1 MSHALRTVASGR
13 TPRAE
18 VRIGELAVNEE
29 ARRGLEDRLETVLGR
44 EHTTT
49 LMRYLPS
56 EELATK
62 QDLNA
67 LEPRF
72 VEIDQRFDAVDRRF
86 DAVDQR
92 FDAVDLRFDRL
103 EERVTGLEHHMIGFG
118 HRMDGYELRLV
129 EMERR
134 TELRIDSS
142 RDRVLAALHEGIGG
156 LRMDLI
162 NQTRVLFFSMIATLM
177 TLAGLAF
184 GAALLRGPL

>member
-1 MSHALRTVASGR
+1 M
-13 TPRAE
+13 
-18 VRIGELAVNEE
+18 AVDEE

-44 EHTTT
+44 EHATT
-49 LMRYLPS
+49 LMRYLPW

-62 QDLNA
+62 QDLKA

-72 VEIDQRFDAVDRRF
+72 DGIDKRFDGIDKRFDAVY
-86 DAVDQR
+86 V
-92 FDAVDLRFDRL
+92 RFDRL

-162 NQTRVLFFSMIATLM
+162 NQTRLLFFAMIATLM

-184 GAALLRGPL
+184 GAALLRGPI

>member
-1 MSHALRTVASGR
+1 M
-13 TPRAE
+13 
-18 VRIGELAVNEE
+18 AVDEDS
-29 ARRGLEDRLETVLGR
+29 RRGLEDRLETVLGR
-44 EHTTT
+44 EHATT

-56 EELATK
+56 EGLATQ
-62 QDLNA
+62 QDLEA

-72 VEIDQRFDAVDRRF
+72 VSIDLRFDAVDKRFDGIDKRF
-86 DAVDQR
+86 DAVD
-92 FDAVDLRFDRL
+92 VRFDRL

-162 NQTRVLFFSMIATLM
+162 NQTRLLFFAMIATLM

-184 GAALLRGPL
+184 GAALLRGPI

>member
-1 MSHALRTVASGR
+1 M
-13 TPRAE
+13 
-18 VRIGELAVNEE
+18 AVDEE

-44 EHTTT
+44 EHATT
-49 LMRYLPS
+49 LMRYLPW

-62 QDLNA
+62 QDLKA

-72 VEIDQRFDAVDRRF
+72 DGIDKRFDGIDKRFDGIDKRFDAVY
-86 DAVDQR
+86 V
-92 FDAVDLRFDRL
+92 RFDRL

-162 NQTRVLFFSMIATLM
+162 NQTRLLFFAMIATLM

-184 GAALLRGPL
+184 GAALLRGPI

>member
-1 MSHALRTVASGR
+1 M
-13 TPRAE
+13 
-18 VRIGELAVNEE
+18 AVNEE

-62 QDLNA
+62 QDLKA

-72 VEIDQRFDAVDRRF
+72 VEIDQRFDAVDRRFDAVDRRFDAVDQRF

>member
-1 MSHALRTVASGR
+1 M
-13 TPRAE
+13 
-18 VRIGELAVNEE
+18 AVDED

-44 EHTTT
+44 EHATT
-49 LMRYLPS
+49 LMRYLPW

-62 QDLNA
+62 HDLKA

-72 VEIDQRFDAVDRRF
+72 DGIDK
-86 DAVDQR
+86 R

-162 NQTRVLFFSMIATLM
+162 NQTRLLFFAMIATLM

-184 GAALLRGPL
+184 GAALLRGPI

>member
-1 MSHALRTVASGR
+1 M
-13 TPRAE
+13 
-18 VRIGELAVNEE
+18 AVDEE

-44 EHTTT
+44 EHATT
-49 LMRYLPS
+49 LMRYLPW

-62 QDLNA
+62 QDLKA

-72 VEIDQRFDAVDRRF
+72 DGIDKRFDAVY
-86 DAVDQR
+86 V
-92 FDAVDLRFDRL
+92 RFDRL

-162 NQTRVLFFSMIATLM
+162 NQTRLLFFAMIATLM

-184 GAALLRGPL
+184 GAALLRGPI

>member
-1 MSHALRTVASGR
+1 M
-13 TPRAE
+13 
-18 VRIGELAVNEE
+18 AVDEE
-29 ARRGLEDRLETVLGR
+29 ARRGLEDRLDTVLGR
-44 EHTTT
+44 EHATT

-62 QDLNA
+62 QDLKA

-72 VEIDQRFDAVDRRF
+72 DGIDQRFDGI
-86 DAVDQR
+86 DQR
-92 FDAVDLRFDRL
+92 FDGL
-103 EERVTGLEHHMIGFG
+103 EARVTSLEHHMVGFG

-134 TELRIDSS
+134 TELRIESA
-142 RDRVLAALHEGIGG
+142 RDRVLAAVHEGIGG

-162 NQTRVLFFSMIATLM
+162 NQTRLLFFSMIATLM

-184 GAALLRGPL
+184 GAALLRGPV

>member
-1 MSHALRTVASGR
+1 M
-13 TPRAE
+13 
-18 VRIGELAVNEE
+18 AVNEE

-62 QDLNA
+62 QDLKA

-72 VEIDQRFDAVDRRF
+72 VEIDQRFDAVDRRFDAVDQRF

-162 NQTRVLFFSMIATLM
+162 NQTRVLFFSMIATIM

>member
-1 MSHALRTVASGR
+1 MTVD
-13 TPRAE
+13 
-18 VRIGELAVNEE
+18 EE
-29 ARRGLEDRLETVLGR
+29 ARRGLENRLDIVLGR
-44 EHTTT
+44 EHATT

-56 EELATK
+56 EELASRH
-62 QDLNA
+62 DLKA

-72 VEIDQRFDAVDRRF
+72 GAIDQRFDG
-86 DAVDQR
+86 VDQC
-92 FDAVDLRFDRL
+92 FDRL

-162 NQTRVLFFSMIATLM
+162 NQTRLLFFAMIATLM

-184 GAALLRGPL
+184 GAALLRGPI